1 MFWGRY
7 ISRCRQTAHSTPGLF
22 VVLLVGVGA
31 LVCWSVRRLDW
42 SAGSVLPAASDR
54 AFLIFVILLGLIL
67 RYWIYAAYPVE
78 QWSDARSYVRL
89 AEIVL
94 TEGRYYLYGD
104 VPGDYYLD
112 HSYANWPPGLV
123 VWLVSFKA
131 VLGEWPHQIFL
142 GNAILFVVA
151 MVGLWR
157 LSENLASTA
166 SRRLVLILYA
176 LYPNFIYHCMFAS
189 KETLGAALLIWSM
202 FLLFRPGEMSQ
213 RAWWGYLPA
222 GLLIGYAALT
232 QPALMLLPVVLLI
245 YDGIVVRNRETIK
258 RLLLVSLG
266 FVVVLTPW
274 SIRNYLVLDRVIP
287 ISTGSGYNFLSANSP
302 ESYGQKVNIARPEHL
317 TPAQWRD
324 ELIRSDESWKIGK
337 QWIRENPKAFAR
349 LVVLRQFYYMG
360 EGARGANVLLKNQ
373 LELSGASYTRH
384 YYLSQIYTLAMW
396 VLALIVAV
404 RASWCRARL
413 DGISILWLGIFTYP
427 LLVHSIMESS
437 GRHQMIPIAFMLLL
451 IGNVWGKST
460 RQREA

>member
-1 MFWGRY
+1 M
-7 ISRCRQTAHSTPGLF
+7 
-22 VVLLVGVGA
+22 
-31 LVCWSVRRLDW
+31 
-42 SAGSVLPAASDR
+42 
-54 AFLIFVILLGLIL
+54 
-67 RYWIYAAYPVE
+67 
-78 QWSDARSYVRL
+78 
-89 AEIVL
+89 
-94 TEGRYYLYGD
+94 
-104 VPGDYYLD
+104 
-112 HSYANWPPGLV
+112 
-123 VWLVSFKA
+123 SFKA

-274 SIRNYLVLDRVIP
+274 SIRNYLVLDRGHSDQHRKRLQLSLREQSGIIWSESQYSAP
-287 ISTGSGYNFLSANSP
+287 GTPDTGAM
-302 ESYGQKVNIARPEHL
+302 AR
-317 TPAQWRD
+317 
-324 ELIRSDESWKIGK
+324 
-337 QWIRENPKAFAR
+337 
-349 LVVLRQFYYMG
+349 
-360 EGARGANVLLKNQ
+360 
-373 LELSGASYTRH
+373 
-384 YYLSQIYTLAMW
+384 
-396 VLALIVAV
+396 
-404 RASWCRARL
+404 RA
-413 DGISILWLGIFTYP
+413 YP
-427 LLVHSIMESS
+427 F
-437 GRHQMIPIAFMLLL
+437 G
-451 IGNVWGKST
+451 
-460 RQREA
+460 